1 MREKILKALQTKYEG
16 VDAKTL
22 GRIADKLAKTITDEA
37 DIQTAVDGVTV
48 QALMESY
55 GDARVTEAQRTA
67 VENYEKKYGIKDGKK
82 VESTPPSPTP
92 PPPAG
97 QEEPEYIKALKA
109 QMAEMQKRLDESDK
123 ARVSVAR
130 KARLDDILKDA
141 PQELRQI
148 YSTSYDNMQFADDA
162 AYDAWLESSKTSIES
177 LGASLK
183 AKGAVTT
190 PPKAGGDH
198 NDAGQGNPLVIAR
211 AEKAGLAKPSAIVG
225 LATDK

>member
-1 MREKILKALQTKYEG
+1 MKEKILKALQTKYEG

-82 VESTPPSPTP
+82 VEGAPPSPIP
-92 PPPAG
+92 PTEP
-97 QEEPEYIKALKA
+97 EEPAYIKALKA
-109 QMAEMQKRLDESDK
+109 QMADMQKRLDESDK
-123 ARVSVAR
+123 AKVSVAR
-130 KARLDDILKDA
+130 KAKLDDILKDA

-162 AYDAWLESSKTSIES
+162 AYDAWLESSKTSIET
-177 LGASLK
+177 LGASLR

-190 PPKAGGDH
+190 PPKGGGDP
-198 NDAGQGNPLVIAR
+198 NATGEGNPLVIAR

>member
-22 GRIADKLAKTITDEA
+22 GRIADKLAKTTTDEA

-82 VESTPPSPTP
+82 VESTPPPLTPT
-92 PPPAG
+92 
-97 QEEPEYIKALKA
+97 EEPEEPAYIKALKA
-109 QMAEMQKRLDESDK
+109 QMADMQKRLDESDK
-123 ARVSVAR
+123 AKVSVAR

-162 AYDAWLESSKTSIES
+162 AYDAWLESSKTSIET

-190 PPKAGGDH
+190 PPKGSTAPNGTE
-198 NDAGQGNPLVIAR
+198 QGNPLVIAR

>member
-1 MREKILKALQTKYEG
+1 MKEKILKALQTKYEG

-55 GDARVTEAQRTA
+55 GDFRVTEAQRTA

-82 VESTPPSPTP
+82 VESTPPAPTP

-123 ARVSVAR
+123 AKVSIAR

-162 AYDAWLESSKTSIES
+162 AYDAWLESSKTSIEA
-177 LGASLK
+177 LGA
-183 AKGAVTT
+183 
-190 PPKAGGDH
+190 
-198 NDAGQGNPLVIAR
+198 
-211 AEKAGLAKPSAIVG
+211 
-225 LATDK
+225 

>member
-82 VESTPPSPTP
+82 VESTPP
-92 PPPAG
+92 PPAE

-123 ARVSVAR
+123 AKVSVAR

-162 AYDAWLESSKTSIES
+162 AYDAWLESSKTIIET
-177 LGASLK
+177 LGASLR

-190 PPKAGGDH
+190 PPKNGGDH
-198 NDAGQGNPLVIAR
+198 DGAEQGNPLVIAR

>member
-1 MREKILKALQTKYEG
+1 MKEKILKALRTKYEG

-130 KARLDDILKDA
+130 KARLGDILKDA

-190 PPKAGGDH
+190 PPKGGGDP
-198 NDAGQGNPLVIAR
+198 DSAGQGNPLVIAR

>member
-22 GRIADKLAKTITDEA
+22 DRIANRLAKTITDEA

-55 GDARVTEAQRTA
+55 GDARVTELQRTA

-82 VESTPPSPTP
+82 VESTPPPPTP
-92 PPPAG
+92 PPSA

-123 ARVSVAR
+123 AKVSVAR

-162 AYDAWLESSKTSIES
+162 AYDAWLESSKTSIET

-190 PPKAGGDH
+190 PPKGGGNPDG
-198 NDAGQGNPLVIAR
+198 AGQGNPLVIAR